1 MMLGSH
7 FHIKPLLS
15 FLDDAGPFW
24 LLTISA
30 SHTRLYQGSRW
41 DFTEAVGLH
50 LPQGV
55 AKVEGMTEYEETD
68 YASPV
73 GRRGG
78 LAKAQSLGDDP
89 DQIRKEELLEL
100 LHRIAPLVA
109 PGQALP
115 RSGHPCRPSRDPTS
129 FPQSPARQGIDGGNI
144 IIRNFIELFIN
155 MYSGVLGGHP
165 IRNFTT
171 RAGASLSPGFPE

>member
-15 FLDDAGPFW
+15 FLDDTGPFW

-41 DFTEAVGLH
+41 DFTEVAGLH

-55 AKVEGMTEYEETD
+55 AKVESMTEYEETD

-78 LAKAQSLGDDP
+78 LAKAQSFGDDP

-115 RSGHPCRPSRDPTS
+115 RSGHSCRPSRDPTS
-129 FPQSPARQGIDGGNI
+129 FPQSPARQRIDGGNI
-144 IIRNFIELFIN
+144 IIRNSIELFIN

-171 RAGASLSPGFPE
+171 MAGASLSPGFPE